1 MQGGDD
7 STSIAGRSDEELMS
21 LYQAGD
27 YAAFEVLYRRHAGR
41 VYQYLRKKVSSS
53 EVATDLAQ
61 ETFEKLHK
69 SRSSYSA
76 QYPFL
81 PWLFTISRNALVD
94 HFKRAETRLTVP
106 TPDIEAHFTSAD
118 PSSESL
124 DIAPALSTLPAN
136 QRQAIEF
143 RYLRDWSFKQIA
155 DHMDTSED
163 NARKLISRGMQRV
176 REFFGTRGGQ

>member
-1 MQGGDD
+1 MHGEDS
-7 STSIAGRSDEELMS
+7 STSISGRTDEELMS

-27 YAAFEVLYRRHAGR
+27 YTAFEVLYRRHAGR
-41 VYQYLRKKVSSS
+41 VYEYLRKKVSSPD
-53 EVATDLAQ
+53 VAADLAQ

-81 PWLFTISRNALVD
+81 PWLFTISRNTLVD

-106 TPDIEAHFTSAD
+106 TPDIETHFANEGLA
-118 PSSESL
+118 SESL
-124 DIAPALSTLPAN
+124 DIAPALATLPVN

-163 NARKLISRGMQRV
+163 NARKLISRGMQKV
-176 REFFGTRGGQ
+176 REFFGTGGRK